1 MVGTEGGLATIVKV
15 KCPFAFPNSM
25 HVFIRYL
32 QILAGM
38 ERLEYVV
45 LYWILITK
53 IEAILKKKV
62 PKIVTDNLKIFLKN
76 KILKILGKKS
86 IGPWLGFEPTIP
98 SPVGQF

>member
-1 MVGTEGGLATIVKV
+1 MCIIRSDFRCHQGR
-15 KCPFAFPNSM
+15 FASPHREHS
-25 HVFIRYL
+25 IRHL

-86 IGPWLGFEPTIP
+86 IGPWPEFEPTAP
-98 SPVGQF
+98 TSVGQF

>member
-1 MVGTEGGLATIVKV
+1 
-15 KCPFAFPNSM
+15 
-25 HVFIRYL
+25 
-32 QILAGM
+32 M

-62 PKIVTDNLKIFLKN
+62 PKIVTDDLKIFLKI

-86 IGPWLGFEPTIP
+86 IGPWLGFEPTAP
-98 SPVGQF
+98 TSVGQFWSITLTITPQRRRYELWS